1 MGSSKRVVRAMNKA
15 LGLELAVYG
24 LLVAGL
30 SCLTH
35 YIAPALAKPTLAAG
49 LAGGGLCL
57 VWGVRAMRGS
67 RGKAW
72 AILTLI
78 PVTFVMLSQSVMSW
92 SGGSQVVAGRRMA
105 AAVITVACVLSVW
118 MLTRIAYAGMTFD
131 GQPGNP
137 PKGAGAK
144 PQTTGKAEAGTN
156 ASRNA

>member
-1 MGSSKRVVRAMNKA
+1 MNKA
-15 LGLELAVYG
+15 LGLELVVYG

-35 YIAPALAKPTLAAG
+35 YIAPALATPTLVAG

-67 RGKAW
+67 RSKAW

-78 PVTFVMLSQSVMSW
+78 PVAFIMLSQSVMSW
-92 SGGSQVVAGRRMA
+92 SGGSQVVAGRRLA
-105 AAVITVACVLSVW
+105 AVVITVLCVLSVW

-131 GQPGNP
+131 GPPGKP
-137 PKGAGAK
+137 PKEAGAK
-144 PQTTGKAEAGTN
+144 PQTTGKAEARAN
-156 ASRNA
+156 VSRNV